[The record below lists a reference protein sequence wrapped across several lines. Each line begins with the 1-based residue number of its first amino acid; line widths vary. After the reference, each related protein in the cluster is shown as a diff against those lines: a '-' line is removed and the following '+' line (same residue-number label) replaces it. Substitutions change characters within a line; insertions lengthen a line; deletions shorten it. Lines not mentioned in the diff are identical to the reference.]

1 MRDWLLQIDELLHGE
16 TTSEE
21 KISSGLL
28 DVSAR
33 RMAIVV
39 VVLAMI
45 YGVCMGTFSLGK
57 ELPESLQGTSG
68 RVLQLIATTFKV
80 PALFFLTLIVTFP
93 SLYVFNAL
101 VGSRLRLLNLLR
113 LLVASLTVNT
123 AVLASLGLIVA
134 FFSITTRSYP
144 FVVILNVVVFGISG
158 VLGLSF
164 LLQTMHRLTASADDP
179 VPIDVPEASSTAA
192 KDAEEVEVDVEL
204 KPEFP
209 SALDMP
215 PGQVFARHTRI
226 VFRCWVVLFAVVGAQ
241 MGWVLRPFIGNP
253 SQEFTLFRER
263 DSNFFAA
270 ILKSLGELLF
280 GGW

>member
-16 TTSEE
+16 TTSEK

-45 YGVCMGTFSLGK
+45 YGMCMGTFSLGK
-57 ELPESLQGTSG
+57 ELPPDLQGVGG
-68 RVLQLIATTFKV
+68 RILQLIASTLKV

-113 LLVASLTVNT
+113 LLIASLTVNT
-123 AVLASLGLIVA
+123 AVLASLGMIVA
-134 FFSITTRSYP
+134 FFSITTKSYS
-144 FVVILNVVVFGISG
+144 FVVILNVLVFAVSG
-158 VLGLSF
+158 ALGLSF
-164 LLQTMHRLTASADDP
+164 LLQTMHRLTAIADDP
-179 VPIDVPEASSTAA
+179 IPVGTKDETSTSSDESEEEVPEITLTP
-192 KDAEEVEVDVEL
+192 EL
-204 KPEFP
+204 P

-215 PGQVFARHTRI
+215 AGQVFARHTRV
-226 VFRCWVVLFAVVGAQ
+226 VFRCWVVLFAIVGAQ

-263 DSNFFAA
+263 DSNFFSAV
-270 ILKSLGELLF
+270 LHSLGELLF

>member
-45 YGVCMGTFSLGK
+45 YGVCMGTYSLGK

-68 RVLQLIATTFKV
+68 RVLQLMATTFKI

-144 FVVILNVVVFGISG
+144 FVVILNVVVFGVSG
-158 VLGLSF
+158 GLGLSF

-179 VPIDVPEASSTAA
+179 VPIDVPEESATAPS
-192 KDAEEVEVDVEL
+192 DSEEAELDVEL

-270 ILKSLGELLF
+270 VLKSLGELLF